1 MNIRLATFVVGA
13 LGMTVA
19 LAADAI
25 HDGGIP
31 LPKHYAHWA
40 VFLKDVQRP
49 DAKQVRELYVN
60 SVGAKA
66 KEGDPFPV
74 GTTFVMENHEAASG
88 ANGELTSGPIVRIF
102 VMRKIKGTPEGV
114 PEGLQ
119 NGSWIYGSFT
129 ADGKP
134 AADDYQKC
142 RACHLPLA
150 SKDFVQRYDE
160 YFKTRAA
167 GSKPQ

>member
-1 MNIRLATFVVGA
+1 MNIRLATLIVGA
-13 LGMTVA
+13 FGMTVA

-25 HDGGIP
+25 NDGSVP
-31 LPKHYAHWA
+31 LPKHYTHWA

-60 SVGAKA
+60 SAGAKA

-74 GTTFVMENHEAASG
+74 GTTFVMENHEATPG
-88 ANGELTSGPIVRIF
+88 ANGELTSGSIVRIF

-114 PEGLQ
+114 PDGLQ

-142 RACHLPLA
+142 RGCHVPLA

-167 GSKPQ
+167 GTKQ